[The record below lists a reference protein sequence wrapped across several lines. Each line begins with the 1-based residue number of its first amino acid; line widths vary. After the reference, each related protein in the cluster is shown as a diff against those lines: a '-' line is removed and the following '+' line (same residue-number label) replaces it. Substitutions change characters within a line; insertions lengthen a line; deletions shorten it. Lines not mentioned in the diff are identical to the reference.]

1 MKSIED
7 ADIKPNTKV
16 FVRCDLD
23 VPVENGKITD
33 TFRLDKNIDTLNI
46 LKEKNVRIIIAGHMD
61 RPGGK
66 VQEKYSTEQLRPYFD
81 EKIGAGNYELLE
93 NLRFNPG
100 EETNSEDFAKD
111 LASKAEV
118 YVNDSFGN
126 SHREHASMVSLPKLL
141 DSYAGVRLQ
150 KEVEVL
156 SKLAKSPDKPLV
168 AIIGGAKI
176 ETKKPVIQKFL
187 NIADQVLVGGRL
199 GIGWDEE
206 IPGNLHIPSDYERGE
221 KDIGVDTIKEFNDLI
236 RSSRTIVWS
245 GPLGKFE
252 EREFEN
258 GTREI
263 AQAVATSKAYKIVG
277 GGDTI
282 ASLKRF
288 GLLDRIDFV
297 STGGG
302 AMLEFLVKGTLPG
315 LEAIGYDG

>member
-23 VPVENGKITD
+23 VPIQNGKIVD
-33 TFRLDKNIDTLNI
+33 TFRLDKNLDTLNI
-46 LKEKNVRIIIAGHMD
+46 LKEKKASIIIAGHVD

-66 VQEKYSTEQLRPYFD
+66 VEEKYSTEQLKPYFD
-81 EKIGAGNYELLE
+81 EHLGVGNYELLE

-100 EETNSEDFAKD
+100 EEENSEEYAKE
-111 LASKAEV
+111 LAGKAEV

-126 SHREHASMVSLPKLL
+126 SHREHASMVALPKLL
-141 DSYAGVRLQ
+141 DSYAGIRLQ
-150 KEVEVL
+150 KEVKVL
-156 SKLAKSPDKPLV
+156 TKLVKSPEKPLV

-176 ETKKPVIQKFL
+176 KTKKPVIQKFL
-187 NIADQVLVGGRL
+187 KLADHVLVGGRL
-199 GIGWDEE
+199 GIGWVEE
-206 IPGNLHIPSDYERGE
+206 IPSNLHIPSDYERGE
-221 KDIGVDTIKEFNDLI
+221 KDIGVNTIKEFKNLI
-236 RSSRTIVWS
+236 RTSKTIVWS

-263 AQAVATSKAYKIVG
+263 AQAVIASRAYKVVG

-315 LEAIGYDG
+315 LEAIGYNG